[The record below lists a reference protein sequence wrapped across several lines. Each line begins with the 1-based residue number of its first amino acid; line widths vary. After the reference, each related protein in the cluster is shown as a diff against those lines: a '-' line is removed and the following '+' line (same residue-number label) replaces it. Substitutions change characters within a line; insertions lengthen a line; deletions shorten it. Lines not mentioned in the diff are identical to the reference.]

1 MTTLNIISRHSKL
14 SEAVIAAGVD
24 LSYNEPLARADL
36 ARDDRDAKI
45 TETFVV
51 SNATTGE
58 VEVWYRYNCDIQLLN
73 KYSPFIH
80 CLRDG
85 NFSPVAV
92 KDHSI
97 EIGEPILRRSMR
109 KQIGQH
115 GFTVALP

>member
-14 SEAVIAAGVD
+14 SEAVTAAGID
-24 LSYNEPLARADL
+24 LSYNEALARADL

-58 VEVWYRYNCDIQLLN
+58 VEVWFRYNCDIQLLN
-73 KYSPFIH
+73 KYSPFSH

-92 KDHSI
+92 KDHTI

-109 KQIGQH
+109 KEIGRH